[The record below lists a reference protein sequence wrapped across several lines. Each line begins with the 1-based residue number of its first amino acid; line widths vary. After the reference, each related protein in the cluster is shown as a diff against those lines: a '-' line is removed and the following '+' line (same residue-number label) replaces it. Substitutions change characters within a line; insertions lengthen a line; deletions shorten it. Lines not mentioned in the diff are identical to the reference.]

1 MLIKEL
7 IHSVNI
13 PEGVSI
19 DSSSSNVKVTGP
31 RGELSRNF
39 EHSAIK
45 IKQSE
50 NQLNIIGNNL
60 RKKEK
65 ALIGT
70 WNAHLNNCLLYTS
83 PSPRDGLLSRMPS
96 SA

>member
-31 RGELSRNF
+31 RGEISRNF

-45 IKQSE
+45 IKQS
-50 NQLNIIGNNL
+50 
-60 RKKEK
+60 
-65 ALIGT
+65 
-70 WNAHLNNCLLYTS
+70 
-83 PSPRDGLLSRMPS
+83 
-96 SA
+96 